1 MKTTKRIISIL
12 LSLML
17 VLGAVAV
24 GGMTA
29 SADDDGIVWNDA
41 ESRYEISSYAGL
53 KEFASIVNGEHAS
66 IAQNSAACAILTA
79 DIDASESNPEA
90 AGYDPA
96 NAWTPIGKD
105 NTYHRFTGTFD
116 GDGHKITGLTFND
129 SSVNSAGLFG
139 NVRGV
144 KEGDDFVGGIV
155 KNVGL
160 EDGNITGNHF
170 VGGIVGLNTGLI
182 TGCYFKGA
190 VSGYSTIGGIT
201 GRSNNGTVENCFN
214 TGEVS
219 GSNSYI
225 GGVVGDNTKSTV
237 RNCFNTGKI
246 SGSIFVGGV
255 VGNATSESSSTKSSV
270 INCYNIGEVSGSDS
284 YGGIIGYNYNSIVSN
299 CYTTGNINPAPG
311 ASRIGIIAGVC
322 EGINGDTATVENCY
336 YDSDKITGFSVIGEK
351 NGEVETSITGLTTAQ
366 MTGANAAVYM
376 KGLFNDDGTSDD
388 WCITASYP
396 RLIFKIENYDQ
407 LKAFSARVNNGDTGL
422 CAKLMNDIDA
432 SASAE
437 ANDWTPIGNYNNQ
450 YTGTFDGD
458 GYVVTGLSTPADYN
472 SNYAGL
478 FGYVG
483 SKTEGGVTTKGIVK
497 NVGLEGGK
505 ITGGTYVGGVVGR
518 NDGGTITN
526 CYNTGD
532 VIVTVTGS
540 ATYLYVCGVAGI
552 NYYGGTITNCYNT
565 GDVTV
570 TETGSATYLYTGGVV
585 GIISGSTIINCY
597 NMGDVTIKGTVTY
610 FCAGGVV
617 GSNNGVTI
625 TNCYNTGDVTVTGST
640 KYIYAGGV
648 AGYNGGPVSSC
659 YSTGAVTT
667 AMGSATNNY
676 TGGVA
681 GNNNSEITY
690 CYYDKT
696 ICGNIG
702 AVNGADDAS
711 NVKGLTTAQMTGAN
725 ALRNMVF
732 EYGDGEVSPWLTKAN
747 GADVSGKY
755 RLFYPH
761 LKGFD
766 YDLTAASED
775 WPAKVEVTV
784 TWSGEDSYIYNG
796 QAQMPSVTSVIIG
809 DSAVPEGTL
818 VKYSKYTGSEWG
830 DDTSD
835 SPTDPGKYRMTIRDG
850 DKVIETKYFT
860 ILDPDTDYSV
870 TYKVKTDDGWE
881 DVSEPVNAGEY
892 KAIVTFTDTGYLKGQ
907 PPIEKEFNIDPKAVA
922 VTACGPDGPIMAYNG
937 QEQVHTDSV
946 IWIYDR
952 EETGLD
958 DSKLRYTGNT
968 TVKGTDAG
976 RHSVDLSAEYCFCD
990 DSNYDVTFT
999 AEGDFNFDIAQSVL
1013 TITADDLETDY
1024 GEDLAGLTYKIE
1036 PRFGSYYNTDEL
1048 GITLSTDA
1056 DKNKAGTYDITVTVP
1071 DNPNYLITT
1080 QKGTY
1085 TVRQID
1091 TVATVTAEDID
1102 YGQKAVV
1109 TFTAPADATGKVTF
1123 YLDAAD
1129 TGTTKDIENG
1139 QAVCEFERLN
1149 IGSHSVECVYTGDGN
1164 YKPGE
1169 AKTASFEVK
1178 SVDCPLTVNY
1188 VYANG
1193 SEAAET
1199 HTEDVEIFTGY
1210 SVISPGIT
1218 GYTPD
1223 TATVE
1228 GTMGDDDMDGKTVT
1242 VTYTPVE
1249 YTAVFTDGNGK
1260 TVSEIKYTVETKS
1273 IDEPAVPEKEGYEGK
1288 WEEYR
1293 LTAGG
1298 ITVKPVYTEIPAEE
1312 PSGEPA
1318 STVPVNGNRSSVL
1331 GYKENQTFT
1340 ADTADLPEG
1349 AEVQWFVNGEE
1360 AGTGSEYTVVGPKDD
1375 YTVQAKVL
1383 DKDGN
1388 VLSESSEQ
1396 NIKVKHGFFDKIL
1409 FFFAWLLKLLLTPIW
1424 YLEGIV

>member
-1 MKTTKRIISIL
+1 MKMSKRIISIL

-17 VLGAVAV
+17 VLGTVAV
-24 GGMTA
+24 GGMSA
-29 SADDDGIVWNDA
+29 SADGSV
-41 ESRYEISSYAGL
+41 YEISSYADL
-53 KEFASIVNGEHAS
+53 KEFASRVNSGE
-66 IAQNSAACAILTA
+66 
-79 DIDASESNPEA
+79 
-90 AGYDPA
+90 
-96 NAWTPIGKD
+96 
-105 NTYHRFTGTFD
+105 
-116 GDGHKITGLTFND
+116 TGLN
-129 SSVNSAGLFG
+129 
-139 NVRGV
+139 
-144 KEGDDFVGGIV
+144 
-155 KNVGL
+155 
-160 EDGNITGNHF
+160 
-170 VGGIVGLNTGLI
+170 
-182 TGCYFKGA
+182 
-190 VSGYSTIGGIT
+190 
-201 GRSNNGTVENCFN
+201 
-214 TGEVS
+214 
-219 GSNSYI
+219 
-225 GGVVGDNTKSTV
+225 
-237 RNCFNTGKI
+237 
-246 SGSIFVGGV
+246 
-255 VGNATSESSSTKSSV
+255 
-270 INCYNIGEVSGSDS
+270 
-284 YGGIIGYNYNSIVSN
+284 
-299 CYTTGNINPAPG
+299 
-311 ASRIGIIAGVC
+311 
-322 EGINGDTATVENCY
+322 
-336 YDSDKITGFSVIGEK
+336 
-351 NGEVETSITGLTTAQ
+351 
-366 MTGANAAVYM
+366 
-376 KGLFNDDGTSDD
+376 
-388 WCITASYP
+388 
-396 RLIFKIENYDQ
+396 
-407 LKAFSARVNNGDTGL
+407 
-422 CAKLMNDIDA
+422 AKLMNDIVTTGY
-432 SASAE
+432 
-437 ANDWTPIGNYNNQ
+437 NDWTPIGYYESAIDNCPF
-450 YTGTFDGD
+450 TGTFDGD

-540 ATYLYVCGVAGI
+540 ATYLYAGGVAGINDGGTITNCYNTGDVTVTVTETGSATYFYAGGVAGSNDGGTITNCYNTGDVTVTVTGSTNYINTSGVVGSNHGGTITNCYNTGDVIVTVTGSATYLYVCGVAGI

-570 TETGSATYLYTGGVV
+570 TGSATYLYTGGVV

-610 FCAGGVV
+610 FFAGGVV

-1169 AKTASFEVK
+1169 AKTAGFEVK
-1178 SVDCPLTVNY
+1178 SVDCPLTINY

-1249 YTAVFTDGNGK
+1249 YTAVFTYGNGK
-1260 TVSEIKYTVETKS
+1260 TISEIKYTVETKS